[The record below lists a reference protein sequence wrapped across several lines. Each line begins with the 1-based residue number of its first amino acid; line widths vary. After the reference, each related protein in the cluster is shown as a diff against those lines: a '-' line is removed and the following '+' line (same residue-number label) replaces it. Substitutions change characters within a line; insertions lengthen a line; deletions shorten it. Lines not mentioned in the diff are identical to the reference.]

1 MFRPEGRHSGGVVRQ
16 QRQRPSER
24 ALIARER
31 RELREMPEEEL
42 DELTGMLRVRGL
54 SDPTARQVAVELT
67 DRDPPAAHLSL
78 ELNIVEKN
86 IANPWHAALASAV
99 ALPIGAIPPMRAILL
114 PPADT
119 RIPMTFAAVLLALAL
134 TGALGAWHGGSPM
147 LPPTIRV
154 VVGGALALAA
164 TFAIGSL
171 LGSTIA

>member
-1 MFRPEGRHSGGVVRQ
+1 VRQ

-67 DRDPPAAHLSL
+67 DRDPHAAHLSL
-78 ELNIVEKN
+78 ELNIVEEN

-134 TGALGAWHGGSPM
+134 TGALGAWHGGSSV
-147 LPPTIRV
+147 LPAHDPGRRRRSTRPGGHLRDRFAARLDYRVAPTEKS
-154 VVGGALALAA
+154 A
-164 TFAIGSL
+164 
-171 LGSTIA
+171 